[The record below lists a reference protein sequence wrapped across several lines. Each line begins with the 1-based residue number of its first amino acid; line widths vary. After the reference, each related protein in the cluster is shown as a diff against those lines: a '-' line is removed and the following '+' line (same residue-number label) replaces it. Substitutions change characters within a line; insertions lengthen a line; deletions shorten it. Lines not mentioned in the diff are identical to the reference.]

1 MWVPR
6 NLKLVTVSICDEGLS
21 GVLFV
26 FPEGHNDAF
35 MLLTFSD
42 KMFAQSQRDSA
53 AKPCLSSRPR
63 PATVLS
69 SYNGVFYWL
78 LQLISD
84 SKLSKM
90 QQEDG

>member
-53 AKPCLSSRPR
+53 ATSALFVVSSSP
-63 PATVLS
+63 S
-69 SYNGVFYWL
+69 HCFIIIQWCIL
-78 LQLISD
+78 LFFCS
-84 SKLSKM
+84 
-90 QQEDG
+90 